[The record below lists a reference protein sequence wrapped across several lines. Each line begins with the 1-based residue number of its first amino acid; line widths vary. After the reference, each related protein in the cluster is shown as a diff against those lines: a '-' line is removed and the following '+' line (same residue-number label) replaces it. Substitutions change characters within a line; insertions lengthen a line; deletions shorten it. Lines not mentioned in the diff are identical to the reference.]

1 MYFLQNLQLLQVNDA
16 FIIERSRFNR
26 KVLLSMWLVTRA
38 CIITISNTK
47 KFMKRTNYFC
57 GFEENDEGIW
67 SYTCVVNHCTWG
79 EMETCSGIETKE
91 SVALAVRVAIMKS
104 AHGNCSI
111 RSTSHEMELPI
122 QKRWRWQMASADIF
136 VTFRLICYELL

>member
-1 MYFLQNLQLLQVNDA
+1 MMKEFEA
-16 FIIERSRFNR
+16 IH
-26 KVLLSMWLVTRA
+26 VLL
-38 CIITISNTK
+38 TIVL
-47 KFMKRTNYFC
+47 
-57 GFEENDEGIW
+57 G
-67 SYTCVVNHCTWG
+67 G

-122 QKRWRWQMASADIF
+122 QKR
-136 VTFRLICYELL
+136 